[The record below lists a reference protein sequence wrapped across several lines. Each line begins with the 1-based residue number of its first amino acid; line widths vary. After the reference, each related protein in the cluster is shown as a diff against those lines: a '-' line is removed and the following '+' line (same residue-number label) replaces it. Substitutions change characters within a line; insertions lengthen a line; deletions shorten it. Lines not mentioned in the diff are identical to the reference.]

1 MATICNHHVISCMHG
16 LRERQHPQQQALE
29 RAGIN
34 PTVIENSGQRVHT
47 EQVARLFKTVQETLD
62 DEFMG
67 FTQNNCKV
75 GLFAT
80 MAELV
85 SHCSTL
91 GELLEKAVNFYNLV
105 SNDIPMRLS
114 RSRGNAVL
122 SFTMAKPEF
131 DPEHFMA
138 EFWLVI
144 WHRFPSWYIGEPIR
158 LKETHF
164 TFSAPQHRGELE
176 IMFPA
181 DLQFNSSANRLIFD
195 AQYLDKPL
203 VRSAQELETFV
214 QNAPADVMTIPGSD
228 TTLEAQI
235 ERIIGQRHPDRLV
248 FVPMHQL
255 AKELG
260 ISSQTLH
267 RRLKESATSYQKIKD
282 NLRREV
288 AIQKLVHEK
297 LSVEE
302 VADIVGFTESRSFTR
317 AFKHWTGLTPRQH
330 CKQKYGTKLAE
341 MAPLTYK

>member
-16 LRERQHPQQQALE
+16 LRKNNLPQQQALE

-34 PTVIENSGQRVHT
+34 PAVMGQPNQRVHT
-47 EQVARLFKTVQETLD
+47 DQVARLFKTVQETLD

-67 FTQNNCKV
+67 FTHNNCKV

-91 GELLEKAVNFYNLV
+91 GELLDKAVNFYNLV
-105 SNDIPMRLS
+105 SNDIPMQLNQTHD
-114 RSRGNAVL
+114 NAVL
-122 SFTMAKPEF
+122 SFTMDQPQL

-158 LKETHF
+158 LQETHF
-164 TFSAPQHRGELE
+164 TFKAPAHRSELQ
-176 IMFPA
+176 IMFPSQ
-181 DLQFNSSANRLIFD
+181 LQFKRSANRLIFD

-203 VRSAQELETFV
+203 VRSDQELATYV
-214 QNAPADVMTIPGSD
+214 QNAPADVMTIPGAD

-235 ERIIGQRHPDRLV
+235 ERMIGQRHPDRLV
-248 FVPMHQL
+248 FAPIHEL

-260 ISSQTLH
+260 VSSQTLH

-288 AIQKLVHEK
+288 AIHKLVNER
-297 LSVEE
+297 LSVEQVAE
-302 VADIVGFTESRSFTR
+302 VVGFTESRSFTR
-317 AFKHWTGLTPRQH
+317 AFKHWTGLTPREY
-330 CKQKYGTKLAE
+330 CKREG
-341 MAPLTYK
+341 

>member
-16 LRERQHPQQQALE
+16 LRERNLPQQQALE

-34 PTVIENSGQRVHT
+34 PAVMGQPNQRVHT
-47 EQVARLFKTVQETLD
+47 DQVARLFKTVQETLD

-67 FTQNNCKV
+67 FTHNNCKV

-91 GELLEKAVNFYNLV
+91 GELIEKAVNFYNLV
-105 SNDIPMRLS
+105 SDDIPMQLS
-114 RSRGNAVL
+114 QRDGNAVL
-122 SFTMAKPEF
+122 SFTMNQPQL

-158 LKETHF
+158 LQQTHF
-164 TFSAPQHRGELE
+164 TFKSPAHRGELQ
-176 IMFPA
+176 IMFPGQ
-181 DLQFNSSANRLIFD
+181 LQFNRRANRLIFD
-195 AQYLDKPL
+195 AQYLDKPM
-203 VRSAQELETFV
+203 VRSDQELQTYV

-228 TTLEAQI
+228 STLEAQI
-235 ERIIGQRHPDRLV
+235 ERMIGQRHPDRLV
-248 FVPMHQL
+248 FAPIHEL

-260 ISSQTLH
+260 VSSQTLH

-288 AIQKLVHEK
+288 AIHKLVSERI
-297 LSVEE
+297 SVEQ
-302 VADIVGFTESRSFTR
+302 VADLVGFTESRSFTR
-317 AFKHWTGLTPRQH
+317 AFKNWTGLTPREY
-330 CKQKYGTKLAE
+330 CKQQSK
-341 MAPLTYK
+341 

>member
-1 MATICNHHVISCMHG
+1 MHG

-105 SNDIPMRLS
+105 SSDIPMRLS

-122 SFTMAKPEF
+122 SFTMAKQEF

-164 TFSAPQHRGELE
+164 TFSAPQHRAELE

-181 DLQFNSSANRLIFD
+181 ALQFNSSANRLIFD
-195 AQYLDKPL
+195 AQYLEKPL
-203 VRSAQELETFV
+203 IRSALELETFV

-235 ERIIGQRHPDRLV
+235 ERIISQRHPVNLV
-248 FVPMHQL
+248 FVPIHQM
-255 AKELG
+255 AAELG

-267 RRLKESATSYQKIKD
+267 RRLKDSATSYQKIKD

-288 AIQKLVHEK
+288 AIQKLVNER
-297 LSVEE
+297 LSVET
-302 VADIVGFTESRSFTR
+302 VAEIVGFTESRSFTR
-317 AFKHWTGLTPRQH
+317 AFKHWTGLTPREY
-330 CKQKYGTKLAE
+330 CKRE
-341 MAPLTYK
+341 S

>member
-1 MATICNHHVISCMHG
+1 MATICNHHVLSCMHG
-16 LRERQHPQQQALE
+16 LREKSIPQQQALE

-34 PTVIENSGQRVHT
+34 PAVIENNSQRVHT
-47 EQVARLFKTVQETLD
+47 DQVARLFKTVQETLD

-67 FTQNNCKV
+67 FTQTNCKV

-91 GELLEKAVNFYNLV
+91 GELLEKAINFYNLV
-105 SNDIPMRLS
+105 SSDIPMRLS
-114 RSRGNAVL
+114 HSKGNAVL
-122 SFTMAKPEF
+122 SFEMAQPEL

-144 WHRFPSWYIGEPIR
+144 WHRFPSWYIGQPIR
-158 LKETHF
+158 LQETHF
-164 TFSAPQHRGELE
+164 TFSPPQHRDELK
-176 IMFPA
+176 IMFPSQ
-181 DLQFNSSANRLIFD
+181 LQFNRSANRLIFD

-203 VRSAQELETFV
+203 VRSSQELETFV

-228 TTLEAQI
+228 STLEAQI
-235 ERIIGQRHPDRLV
+235 ERIITHRHPDRLE
-248 FVPMHQL
+248 FAPIHQI
-255 AKELG
+255 AKELE

-288 AIQKLVHEK
+288 AIQKLVNEK
-297 LSVEE
+297 LSVEQ

-317 AFKHWTGLTPRQH
+317 AFKHWTGLTPREY
-330 CKQKYGTKLAE
+330 CKREG
-341 MAPLTYK
+341 

>member
-16 LRERQHPQQQALE
+16 LRENNYPQQQALE

-34 PTVIENSGQRVHT
+34 PAVINNPTQRVHT
-47 EQVARLFKTVQETLD
+47 DQVARLFKTVQETLD

-67 FTQNNCKV
+67 FTQTHCKV

-91 GELLEKAVNFYNLV
+91 GELLDKAVNFYNLV
-105 SNDIPMRLS
+105 SNDIPMKLS
-114 RSRGNAVL
+114 RSQGSAVL
-122 SFTMAKPEF
+122 SFQMTQPQL

-144 WHRFPSWYIGEPIR
+144 WHRFPSWYIGQPIR
-158 LKETHF
+158 LQETHF
-164 TFSAPQHRGELE
+164 TFGAPQHRDELQ
-176 IMFPA
+176 IMFPSQ
-181 DLQFNSSANRLIFD
+181 LQFNRSANRLIFD

-203 VRSAQELETFV
+203 VRSDQELATYV
-214 QNAPADVMTIPGSD
+214 QNAPADVMTIPGAD

-235 ERIIGQRHPDRLV
+235 ERMIGQRHPDRLV
-248 FVPMHQL
+248 FAPIHEL

-260 ISSQTLH
+260 VSSQTLH

-288 AIQKLVHEK
+288 AIHKLVNER
-297 LSVEE
+297 LSVEQ
-302 VADIVGFTESRSFTR
+302 VAEIVGFTESRSFTR
-317 AFKHWTGLTPRQH
+317 AFKHWTGLTPREY
-330 CKQKYGTKLAE
+330 CKRE
-341 MAPLTYK
+341 V

>member
-16 LRERQHPQQQALE
+16 LRERNLPQQQALE

-34 PTVIENSGQRVHT
+34 PAVMDQPNQRVHT
-47 EQVARLFKTVQETLD
+47 DQVARLFKTVQETLD

-91 GELLEKAVNFYNLV
+91 GELLAKAVNFYNLV
-105 SNDIPMRLS
+105 SNDIPMQLS
-114 RSRGNAVL
+114 QSEGNAVL
-122 SFTMAKPEF
+122 SFTMNQPQL
-131 DPEHFMA
+131 DPEHFMT

-158 LKETHF
+158 LRETHF
-164 TFSAPQHRGELE
+164 TFKSPTHRSELQ
-176 IMFPA
+176 IMFPGQ
-181 DLQFNSSANRLIFD
+181 LQFKRSANRLIFD
-195 AQYLDKPL
+195 AQYLDKQL
-203 VRSAQELETFV
+203 VRSDQELQTYV

-228 TTLEAQI
+228 STLEAQI
-235 ERIIGQRHPDRLV
+235 ERMIAQRHPDRLV
-248 FVPMHQL
+248 FVPIHEL
-255 AKELG
+255 ARELG
-260 ISSQTLH
+260 VSSQTLH

-288 AIQKLVHEK
+288 ATHKLVQEHV
-297 LSVEE
+297 SVEE
-302 VADIVGFTESRSFTR
+302 VSAIVGFSEPRSFTR
-317 AFKHWTGLTPRQH
+317 AFNHWTGLSPREYIRQ
-330 CKQKYGTKLAE
+330 QR
-341 MAPLTYK
+341 

>member
-16 LRERQHPQQQALE
+16 LRERNLPQQQALE

-34 PTVIENSGQRVHT
+34 PAVMDQPNQRVHT
-47 EQVARLFKTVQETLD
+47 DQVARLFKTVQETLD

-91 GELLEKAVNFYNLV
+91 GELLAKAVNFYNLV
-105 SNDIPMRLS
+105 SNDIPMQLS
-114 RSRGNAVL
+114 QSEGNAVL
-122 SFTMAKPEF
+122 SFTMNQPQL

-158 LKETHF
+158 LQETHF
-164 TFSAPQHRGELE
+164 TFKSPAHRSELQ
-176 IMFPA
+176 IMFPGQ
-181 DLQFNSSANRLIFD
+181 LHFNRRANRLIFD
-195 AQYLDKPL
+195 AQYLDKQL
-203 VRSAQELETFV
+203 VRSDQELQTYV

-228 TTLEAQI
+228 STLEAQI
-235 ERIIGQRHPDRLV
+235 ERMIAQRHPDRLV
-248 FVPMHQL
+248 FVPIHEL
-255 AKELG
+255 ARELG
-260 ISSQTLH
+260 VSSQTLH

-288 AIQKLVHEK
+288 ATHKLVQEK
-297 LSVEE
+297 VSVEE
-302 VADIVGFTESRSFTR
+302 VSAIVGFSEPRSFTR
-317 AFKHWTGLTPRQH
+317 AFKHWTGRSPREYIRQ
-330 CKQKYGTKLAE
+330 QR
-341 MAPLTYK
+341 

>member
-1 MATICNHHVISCMHG
+1 MATICQHHVISCMHG
-16 LRERQHPQQQALE
+16 LREKNLSQQPALE

-34 PTVIENSGQRVHT
+34 PAVLNKHSQRVHT
-47 EQVARLFKTVQETLD
+47 DQVARLFKTVQETLN

-67 FTQNNCKV
+67 FTHNNCKV

-91 GELLEKAVNFYNLV
+91 GELLDKAVNFYNLV
-105 SNDIPMRLS
+105 SNDIPMHLS
-114 RSRGNAVL
+114 QTDGNAVL
-122 SFTMAKPEF
+122 SFTMDQPQL

-158 LKETHF
+158 LQETHF
-164 TFSAPQHRGELE
+164 TFKSPTHRSELQ
-176 IMFPA
+176 IMFPGQ
-181 DLQFNSSANRLIFD
+181 LQFKRSANRLIFD

-203 VRSAQELETFV
+203 VRSDQELAAFV

-228 TTLEAQI
+228 STLEAQI

-248 FVPMHQL
+248 FAPIHEL

-288 AIQKLVHEK
+288 AINKLLNER
-297 LSVEE
+297 LSVEQ
-302 VADIVGFTESRSFTR
+302 VADIVGFSESRSFTR
-317 AFKHWTGLTPRQH
+317 AFKHWTGLTPREY
-330 CKQKYGTKLAE
+330 CKREG
-341 MAPLTYK
+341 

>member
-16 LRERQHPQQQALE
+16 LRENNHPQQQALE

-34 PTVIENSGQRVHT
+34 PAVINNSGQRVHT
-47 EQVARLFKTVQETLD
+47 DQVARLFKTVQETLN

-67 FTQNNCKV
+67 FTQTNCKV

-91 GELLEKAVNFYNLV
+91 GELLDRAVNFYNLV
-105 SNDIPMRLS
+105 SNDIPMKLS
-114 RSRGNAVL
+114 RSQDNAVL
-122 SFTMAKPEF
+122 SFQMTQPQF

-144 WHRFPSWYIGEPIR
+144 WHRFPSWYIGQPIR
-158 LKETHF
+158 LQETHF
-164 TFSAPQHRGELE
+164 TFGAPEHRDELQ
-176 IMFPA
+176 IMFPSKMH
-181 DLQFNSSANRLIFD
+181 FNRSANRLIFD

-203 VRSAQELETFV
+203 VRSDQELETYV

-228 TTLEAQI
+228 STLEAKI

-248 FVPMHQL
+248 FAPIHQL
-255 AKELG
+255 AEELG

-288 AIQKLVHEK
+288 AIHKLVNER
-297 LSVEE
+297 LTVEQVSE
-302 VADIVGFTESRSFTR
+302 IVGFTESRSFTR
-317 AFKHWTGLTPRQH
+317 AFKHWTGLTPREY
-330 CKQKYGTKLAE
+330 CKREA
-341 MAPLTYK
+341 

>member
-16 LRERQHPQQQALE
+16 LRERNLPQQQALE

-34 PTVIENSGQRVHT
+34 PAVMDQPNQRVHT
-47 EQVARLFKTVQETLD
+47 DQVARLFKTVQETLD

-91 GELLEKAVNFYNLV
+91 GELLTKAVNFYNLV
-105 SNDIPMRLS
+105 SNDIPMELS
-114 RSRGNAVL
+114 QAEGNAVL
-122 SFTMAKPEF
+122 SFTMNQPQL
-131 DPEHFMA
+131 DPEHFMT

-144 WHRFPSWYIGEPIR
+144 WHRFPSWYLGEPIR
-158 LKETHF
+158 LRETHF
-164 TFSAPQHRGELE
+164 TFKSPTHRSELQ
-176 IMFPA
+176 IMFPGQ
-181 DLQFNSSANRLIFD
+181 LQFKRSANRLIFD

-203 VRSAQELETFV
+203 VRSDQELAAFV

-235 ERIIGQRHPDRLV
+235 ERIIGQRDPDRLV
-248 FVPMHQL
+248 FAPIHEL
-255 AKELG
+255 AKGLG
-260 ISSQTLH
+260 VSSQTLH

-288 AIQKLVHEK
+288 AIHKLVNER
-297 LSVEE
+297 LSVEQVAE
-302 VADIVGFTESRSFTR
+302 VVGFTESRSFTR
-317 AFKHWTGLTPRQH
+317 AFKHWTGLTPREY
-330 CKQKYGTKLAE
+330 CKREG
-341 MAPLTYK
+341 

>member
-1 MATICNHHVISCMHG
+1 MHG
-16 LRERQHPQQQALE
+16 LREQNLPQQQALE

-34 PTVIENSGQRVHT
+34 PSVIGNHNQRVHT
-47 EQVARLFKTVQETLD
+47 DQVARLFKTVQETLN

-67 FTQNNCKV
+67 FTENHCKV

-80 MAELV
+80 MVELV

-91 GELLEKAVNFYNLV
+91 GELLDKAVNFYNLV
-105 SNDIPMRLS
+105 SNDIPMRMS

-122 SFTMAKPEF
+122 SFTMSRPQL

-144 WHRFPSWYIGEPIR
+144 WHRFPSWYIGAPIR
-158 LKETHF
+158 LQETHF
-164 TFSAPQHRGELE
+164 TFRSPQHHDELQ
-176 IMFPA
+176 IMFPSQ
-181 DLQFNSSANRLIFD
+181 LQFSRTANRLIFD

-203 VRSAQELETFV
+203 VRSAQELATYV

-228 TTLEAQI
+228 STLEAKI
-235 ERIIGQRHPDRLV
+235 ERMIAQRDPDRLV
-248 FVPMHQL
+248 FVPIHQL
-255 AKELG
+255 AEELG

-288 AIQKLVHEK
+288 AIQKLVNER
-297 LSVEE
+297 LSVDQ
-302 VADIVGFTESRSFTR
+302 VADLIGFSESRSFTR
-317 AFKHWTGLTPRQH
+317 AFKHWTGLTPSEY
-330 CKQKYGTKLAE
+330 CKQNQPMTSPAKTSTLVR
-341 MAPLTYK
+341 

>member
-1 MATICNHHVISCMHG
+1 MHG

-164 TFSAPQHRGELE
+164 TFSAPQHRAELE

-181 DLQFNSSANRLIFD
+181 ALQFNSSANRLIFD
-195 AQYLDKPL
+195 AQYLEKPL
-203 VRSAQELETFV
+203 IRSALELETFV

-235 ERIIGQRHPDRLV
+235 ERIISQRHPVNLV
-248 FVPMHQL
+248 FVPIHQM
-255 AKELG
+255 AAELG

-267 RRLKESATSYQKIKD
+267 RRLKDSATSYQKIKD

-288 AIQKLVHEK
+288 AIQKLVNER
-297 LSVEE
+297 LSVET
-302 VADIVGFTESRSFTR
+302 VAEIVGFTESRSFTR
-317 AFKHWTGLTPRQH
+317 AFKHWTGLTPREY
-330 CKQKYGTKLAE
+330 CKRE
-341 MAPLTYK
+341 S

>member
-1 MATICNHHVISCMHG
+1 MHG
-16 LRERQHPQQQALE
+16 LRENNHPQQQALE

-34 PTVIENSGQRVHT
+34 PTVMNNSSQRVHT
-47 EQVARLFKTVQETLD
+47 DQVARLFKTVQETLD

-67 FTQNNCKV
+67 FTQTHCKV

-91 GELLEKAVNFYNLV
+91 GELLNKAISFYNLV
-105 SNDIPMRLS
+105 SNDIPMKLS
-114 RSRGNAVL
+114 RSQGNAVL
-122 SFTMAKPEF
+122 SFQMTQPHL

-144 WHRFPSWYIGEPIR
+144 WHRFPSWYIGQPIR
-158 LKETHF
+158 LQETHF
-164 TFSAPQHRGELE
+164 TFSSPEHRDELQ
-176 IMFPA
+176 IMFPSQ
-181 DLQFNSSANRLIFD
+181 LHFNRSANRLIFD

-203 VRSAQELETFV
+203 VRSDQELETYV

-228 TTLEAQI
+228 STLEAKI
-235 ERIIGQRHPDRLV
+235 ERIIGQRHPDRLI
-248 FVPMHQL
+248 FAPIHQL
-255 AKELG
+255 AEELG

-288 AIQKLVHEK
+288 AIQKLVNER
-297 LSVEE
+297 LSVEQ
-302 VADIVGFTESRSFTR
+302 VADIVGFTEPRSFTR
-317 AFKHWTGLTPRQH
+317 AFKHWTGLTPREY
-330 CKQKYGTKLAE
+330 CKREA
-341 MAPLTYK
+341 

>member
-16 LRERQHPQQQALE
+16 LRARQLPQHQALE

-34 PTVIENSGQRVHT
+34 PAVIENNSQRVHT
-47 EQVARLFKTVQETLD
+47 DQVARLFKTVQETLD

-91 GELLEKAVNFYNLV
+91 GELLEKAVHFYNLV

-114 RSRGNAVL
+114 HSRGNAVL
-122 SFTMAKPEF
+122 SFTMTQPEF
-131 DPEHFMA
+131 DPEHFMT

-158 LKETHF
+158 LQQTHF
-164 TFSAPQHRGELE
+164 TFSAPQHRSELQ

-181 DLQFNSSANRLIFD
+181 ELQFNSSANRLVFD
-195 AQYLDKPL
+195 AQYLEKPL
-203 VRSAQELETFV
+203 IRSAQELETFV

-235 ERIIGQRHPDRLV
+235 ERIISQRHPVNLV
-248 FVPMHQL
+248 FVPIHQM
-255 AKELG
+255 AAELG

-267 RRLKESATSYQKIKD
+267 RRLKDSATSYQKIKD
-282 NLRREV
+282 NRRREV
-288 AIQKLVHEK
+288 AIQKLVNEH
-297 LSVEE
+297 LSVET
-302 VADIVGFTESRSFTR
+302 VAEIVGFTESRSFTR
-317 AFKHWTGLTPRQH
+317 AFKHWTGLTPREY
-330 CKQKYGTKLAE
+330 CKRE
-341 MAPLTYK
+341 S

>member
-16 LRERQHPQQQALE
+16 LRERNLPQQQALE

-34 PTVIENSGQRVHT
+34 PAVMDQPNQRVHT
-47 EQVARLFKTVQETLD
+47 DQVARLFKTVQETLD

-91 GELLEKAVNFYNLV
+91 GELLAKAVNFYNLV
-105 SNDIPMRLS
+105 SNDIPMQLS
-114 RSRGNAVL
+114 QSEGNAVL
-122 SFTMAKPEF
+122 SFTMNQPQL
-131 DPEHFMA
+131 DPEHFMT

-158 LKETHF
+158 LRETHF
-164 TFSAPQHRGELE
+164 TFKSPTHRSELQ
-176 IMFPA
+176 IMFPGQ
-181 DLQFNSSANRLIFD
+181 LQFKRSANRLIFD
-195 AQYLDKPL
+195 AQYLDKQL
-203 VRSAQELETFV
+203 VRSDQELQTYV

-228 TTLEAQI
+228 STLEAQI
-235 ERIIGQRHPDRLV
+235 ERMIAQRHPDRLV
-248 FVPMHQL
+248 FVPIHEL
-255 AKELG
+255 ARELG
-260 ISSQTLH
+260 VSSQTLH

-288 AIQKLVHEK
+288 ATHKLVQEHV
-297 LSVEE
+297 SVEE
-302 VADIVGFTESRSFTR
+302 VSAIVGFSEPRSFTR
-317 AFKHWTGLTPRQH
+317 AFKHWTGLSPREYIRQ
-330 CKQKYGTKLAE
+330 QR
-341 MAPLTYK
+341 

>member
-16 LRERQHPQQQALE
+16 LRENNHPQQQALE

-34 PTVIENSGQRVHT
+34 PAVMNHSSQRVHT
-47 EQVARLFKTVQETLD
+47 DQVARLFKTVQETLD

-67 FTQNNCKV
+67 FTQTQCKV

-91 GELLEKAVNFYNLV
+91 GELLDKAINFYNLV
-105 SNDIPMRLS
+105 SNDIPMKLS
-114 RSRGNAVL
+114 RSQGNAVL
-122 SFTMAKPEF
+122 SFQMTQPHL

-144 WHRFPSWYIGEPIR
+144 WHRFPSWYIGQPIR
-158 LKETHF
+158 LQETHF
-164 TFSAPQHRGELE
+164 TFSSPQHRDELQ
-176 IMFPA
+176 IMFPSQ
-181 DLQFNSSANRLIFD
+181 LHFNRSANRLIFD

-203 VRSAQELETFV
+203 VRSDQELETYV

-228 TTLEAQI
+228 STLEAKI
-235 ERIIGQRHPDRLV
+235 ERIIGQRHPDRLI
-248 FVPMHQL
+248 FAPIHQL
-255 AKELG
+255 AEELG

-288 AIQKLVHEK
+288 AIQKLVNER
-297 LSVEE
+297 LSVEQ

-317 AFKHWTGLTPRQH
+317 AFKHWTGLTPREY
-330 CKQKYGTKLAE
+330 CKREA
-341 MAPLTYK
+341 

>member
-164 TFSAPQHRGELE
+164 TCGAPQHRAELE

-181 DLQFNSSANRLIFD
+181 ALQFNSSANRLIFD
-195 AQYLDKPL
+195 AQYLEKPL
-203 VRSAQELETFV
+203 IRSALELETFV

-235 ERIIGQRHPDRLV
+235 ERIISQRHPVNLV
-248 FVPMHQL
+248 FVPIHQM
-255 AKELG
+255 AAELG

-267 RRLKESATSYQKIKD
+267 RRLKDSATSYQKIKD

-288 AIQKLVHEK
+288 AIQKLVNER
-297 LSVEE
+297 LSVET
-302 VADIVGFTESRSFTR
+302 VAEIVGFTESRSFTR
-317 AFKHWTGLTPRQH
+317 AFKHWTGLTPREY
-330 CKQKYGTKLAE
+330 CKRE
-341 MAPLTYK
+341 S

>member
-16 LRERQHPQQQALE
+16 LRQSNQPQQQALE

-34 PTVIENSGQRVHT
+34 PAVMGQPNQRVHT
-47 EQVARLFKTVQETLD
+47 DQVARLFKTVQETLN

-67 FTQNNCKV
+67 FTQSQCKV

-85 SHCSTL
+85 SHCCTL
-91 GELLEKAVNFYNLV
+91 GELLDKAVNFYNLV
-105 SNDIPMRLS
+105 SNDIPMKLA
-114 RSRGNAVL
+114 RSKGNAVL
-122 SFTMAKPEF
+122 SFQMTQPQL

-144 WHRFPSWYIGEPIR
+144 WHRFPSWYIGQPIR
-158 LKETHF
+158 LQETHF
-164 TFSAPQHRGELE
+164 TFGAPAHRDELQ
-176 IMFPA
+176 IMFPSQ
-181 DLQFNSSANRLIFD
+181 LQFNRSANRLIFD

-203 VRSAQELETFV
+203 MRSDQELQTYV

-228 TTLEAQI
+228 STLEAQV
-235 ERIIGQRHPDRLV
+235 ERIISQQNPDRLV
-248 FVPMHQL
+248 FAPIHQM

-288 AIQKLVHEK
+288 AIQKLVNEK
-297 LSVEE
+297 LSVEQ

-317 AFKHWTGLTPRQH
+317 AFKHWTGLTPRAY
-330 CKQKYGTKLAE
+330 CKREG
-341 MAPLTYK
+341 

>member
-1 MATICNHHVISCMHG
+1 MHG
-16 LRERQHPQQQALE
+16 LRENNHPQQQALE

-34 PTVIENSGQRVHT
+34 PTVMNNSNQRVHT
-47 EQVARLFKTVQETLD
+47 DQVARLFKTVQETLD

-67 FTQNNCKV
+67 FTQTHCKV

-91 GELLEKAVNFYNLV
+91 GELLDKAINFYNLV
-105 SNDIPMRLS
+105 SNDIPMKLS
-114 RSRGNAVL
+114 RSQGNAVV
-122 SFTMAKPEF
+122 SFQLTQPHL

-144 WHRFPSWYIGEPIR
+144 WHRFPSWYIGQPIR
-158 LKETHF
+158 LQETHF
-164 TFSAPQHRGELE
+164 TFSSPQHRDELQ
-176 IMFPA
+176 IMFPSQ
-181 DLQFNSSANRLIFD
+181 LHFNRSANRLIFD

-203 VRSAQELETFV
+203 VRSDQELETYV

-228 TTLEAQI
+228 STLEAKI

-248 FVPMHQL
+248 FAPIHQL
-255 AKELG
+255 AEELG

-288 AIQKLVHEK
+288 AIQKLVNER
-297 LSVEE
+297 LSVEQ
-302 VADIVGFTESRSFTR
+302 VADIVGFSESRSFTR
-317 AFKHWTGLTPRQH
+317 AFKHWTGLTPREY
-330 CKQKYGTKLAE
+330 CKREA
-341 MAPLTYK
+341 

>member
-16 LRERQHPQQQALE
+16 LRKNNLPQQQALE

-34 PTVIENSGQRVHT
+34 PAVMGQPNQRVHT
-47 EQVARLFKTVQETLD
+47 DQVARLFKTVQETLD

-67 FTQNNCKV
+67 FTHNNCKV

-91 GELLEKAVNFYNLV
+91 WELLDKAVNFYNLV
-105 SNDIPMRLS
+105 SNDIPMQLNQTHD
-114 RSRGNAVL
+114 NAVL
-122 SFTMAKPEF
+122 SFTMDQPQL

-158 LKETHF
+158 LQETHF
-164 TFSAPQHRGELE
+164 TFKAPAHRSELQ
-176 IMFPA
+176 IMFPSQ
-181 DLQFNSSANRLIFD
+181 LQFKRSANRLIFD

-203 VRSAQELETFV
+203 VRSDQELATYV
-214 QNAPADVMTIPGSD
+214 QNAPADVMTIPGAD

-235 ERIIGQRHPDRLV
+235 ERMIGQRHPDRLV
-248 FVPMHQL
+248 FAPIHEL

-260 ISSQTLH
+260 VSSQTLH

-288 AIQKLVHEK
+288 AIHKLVNER
-297 LSVEE
+297 LSVEQVAE
-302 VADIVGFTESRSFTR
+302 VVGFTESRSFTR
-317 AFKHWTGLTPRQH
+317 AFKHWTGLTPREY
-330 CKQKYGTKLAE
+330 CKREG
-341 MAPLTYK
+341 

>member
-16 LRERQHPQQQALE
+16 LRKNNLPQQQALE

-34 PTVIENSGQRVHT
+34 PAVMDQPNQRVHT
-47 EQVARLFKTVQETLD
+47 DQVARLFKTVQETLD

-67 FTQNNCKV
+67 FTHNNCKV

-91 GELLEKAVNFYNLV
+91 GELLDKAVNFYNLV
-105 SNDIPMRLS
+105 SNDIPMQLNQTHD
-114 RSRGNAVL
+114 NAVL
-122 SFTMAKPEF
+122 SFTMDQPQL

-158 LKETHF
+158 LQETHF
-164 TFSAPQHRGELE
+164 TFKAPAHRSELQ
-176 IMFPA
+176 IMFPSQ
-181 DLQFNSSANRLIFD
+181 LQFKRSANRLIFD

-203 VRSAQELETFV
+203 VRSDQELATYV
-214 QNAPADVMTIPGSD
+214 QNAPADVMTIPGAD

-235 ERIIGQRHPDRLV
+235 ERMIGQRHPERLV
-248 FVPMHQL
+248 FAPIHEL

-260 ISSQTLH
+260 VSSQTLH

-288 AIQKLVHEK
+288 AIHKLVNER
-297 LSVEE
+297 LSVEQVAE
-302 VADIVGFTESRSFTR
+302 VVGFTESRSFTR
-317 AFKHWTGLTPRQH
+317 AFKHWTGLTPREY
-330 CKQKYGTKLAE
+330 CKREG
-341 MAPLTYK
+341 

>member
-1 MATICNHHVISCMHG
+1 MATICNHHVLSCMHG
-16 LRERQHPQQQALE
+16 LRARNLPQQRALE

-34 PTVIENSGQRVHT
+34 PAVVGQPNQRVHT
-47 EQVARLFKTVQETLD
+47 DQVARLFKTVQETLD

-80 MAELV
+80 MADLV

-105 SNDIPMRLS
+105 SSDIPMQLS
-114 RSRGNAVL
+114 QHNGNAVL
-122 SFTMAKPEF
+122 SFTMNQPHL

-164 TFSAPQHRGELE
+164 TFGSPDHKSELQ

-181 DLQFNSSANRLIFD
+181 QLHFNASANRLIFD
-195 AQYLDKPL
+195 TQYLDKPL
-203 VRSAQELETFV
+203 VRSDQELEEFV
-214 QNAPADVMTIPGSD
+214 KNAPADVMTIPGSD
-228 TTLEAQI
+228 STLEVQI

-248 FVPMHQL
+248 FAPIHEL
-255 AKELG
+255 ARELG

-288 AIQKLVHEK
+288 AIHKLVAERM
-297 LSVEE
+297 SVEQ
-302 VADIVGFTESRSFTR
+302 VADVVGFSESRSFTR
-317 AFKHWTGLTPRQH
+317 AFKNWTGLTPREY
-330 CKQKYGTKLAE
+330 CKQQSK
-341 MAPLTYK
+341 

>member
-16 LRERQHPQQQALE
+16 LRQNNLPQQQALE

-34 PTVIENSGQRVHT
+34 PAVMGQPNQRVHT
-47 EQVARLFKTVQETLD
+47 DQVARLFKTVQETLD

-67 FTQNNCKV
+67 FTHNNCKV

-105 SNDIPMRLS
+105 SNDIPMHLS
-114 RSRGNAVL
+114 QTHGNAVL
-122 SFTMAKPEF
+122 SFTMDQPQL

-158 LKETHF
+158 LQETHF
-164 TFSAPQHRGELE
+164 TFKAPAHRSELQ
-176 IMFPA
+176 IMFPSQ
-181 DLQFNSSANRLIFD
+181 LQFNRRANRLIFD

-203 VRSAQELETFV
+203 VRSDQELATYV

-228 TTLEAQI
+228 STLEAQI

-248 FVPMHQL
+248 FAPIHEL

-260 ISSQTLH
+260 VSSQTLH

-288 AIQKLVHEK
+288 AIHKLVNER
-297 LSVEE
+297 LSVEK
-302 VADIVGFTESRSFTR
+302 VADIVGFSEPRSFTR
-317 AFKHWTGLTPRQH
+317 AFKHWTGLTPREY
-330 CKQKYGTKLAE
+330 CKREGSI
-341 MAPLTYK
+341 

>member
-16 LRERQHPQQQALE
+16 LREQNLPQQQALE

-34 PTVIENSGQRVHT
+34 PSVIGNHNQRVHT
-47 EQVARLFKTVQETLD
+47 DQVARLFKTVQETLN

-67 FTQNNCKV
+67 FTENHCKV

-80 MAELV
+80 MGELV
-85 SHCSTL
+85 SHCGTL
-91 GELLEKAVNFYNLV
+91 GELLDKAVNFYNLV
-105 SNDIPMRLS
+105 SNDIPMRMS

-122 SFTMAKPEF
+122 SFTMSRPQL

-158 LKETHF
+158 LQETHF
-164 TFSAPQHRGELE
+164 TFSSPQHHDELQ
-176 IMFPA
+176 IMFPSQ
-181 DLQFNSSANRLIFD
+181 LQFSRTANRLIFD

-203 VRSAQELETFV
+203 VRSAQELTTYV
-214 QNAPADVMTIPGSD
+214 QNAPADVMTIPGSGS
-228 TTLEAQI
+228 TLEAKI
-235 ERIIGQRHPDRLV
+235 ERMIAQRDPDRLV
-248 FVPMHQL
+248 FAPIHQL
-255 AKELG
+255 AAELG

-288 AIQKLVHEK
+288 AIQKLVNER
-297 LSVEE
+297 LSVDQ
-302 VADIVGFTESRSFTR
+302 VADLIGFSESRSFTR
-317 AFKHWTGLTPRQH
+317 AFKHWTGLTPSEY
-330 CKQKYGTKLAE
+330 CKQNQPMTSPAKTSTLVR
-341 MAPLTYK
+341 

>member
-16 LRERQHPQQQALE
+16 LREKNHPQQQALE

-34 PTVIENSGQRVHT
+34 PTVMNNSNQRVHT
-47 EQVARLFKTVQETLD
+47 DQVARLFKTVQETLD

-67 FTQNNCKV
+67 FTQTQCKV

-91 GELLEKAVNFYNLV
+91 GELLDKAINFYNLV
-105 SNDIPMRLS
+105 SNDIPMKLS
-114 RSRGNAVL
+114 RSQGNAVAQL
-122 SFTMAKPEF
+122 SM
-131 DPEHFMA
+131 DPAPSRPRAFYGRVLA
-138 EFWLVI
+138 GYLAP
-144 WHRFPSWYIGEPIR
+144 FPSWYIGQPIR
-158 LKETHF
+158 LQETHF
-164 TFSAPQHRGELE
+164 TFSPPQHRDELQ
-176 IMFPA
+176 IMFPSQ
-181 DLQFNSSANRLIFD
+181 LHFNRSANRLIFD

-203 VRSAQELETFV
+203 VRSDQELETYV

-228 TTLEAQI
+228 STLEAKI

-248 FVPMHQL
+248 FAPIHQL
-255 AKELG
+255 AEELG

-288 AIQKLVHEK
+288 AIQKLVNER
-297 LSVEE
+297 LSVEQ

-317 AFKHWTGLTPRQH
+317 AFKHWTGLTPREY
-330 CKQKYGTKLAE
+330 CKREA
-341 MAPLTYK
+341 